1 MTMHIFN
8 VDDAVE
14 HGMEKAVV
22 LQNMRFWLYKN
33 KANGTNLHDGYY
45 WTYNSAEAFF
55 KLFPYFKSAKVIQRL
70 LKSMVEDGLLLASNY
85 NKKGYD
91 RTKWYSMPEYCAESL
106 DTSHCSKMTNGV
118 DKNDQCNGQ
127 NCPMDCSEM
136 TNAMVKNDQP
146 IPYVNTDIKPDDK
159 PSINNPSDWIDES
172 FESFYES
179 YPNKKGRGQAQKTWN
194 NVFLGKGDHKKP
206 SNPVELFETIMSAVQ
221 TQTPEILLSAPQ
233 FRKHPSTW
241 LNAQAWLDEVTL
253 QPTQSPQATESY
265 EPAFNG
271 WNDRN
276 PDYKPTSQQ
285 PDVYHPSQAEF
296 QSPEPVTYVP
306 DIGDPNWRWTEP
318 LPGMSIIET
327 DRYIKENK
335 CKGENPNKAY
345 QRLLAEMQGETV

>member
-22 LQNMRFWLYKN
+22 LQNMRFWLDKN

-70 LKSMVEDGLLLASNY
+70 LKSMVSEGLLLAGNY

-106 DTSHCSKMTNGV
+106 DNSHCSKMSNAI

-127 NCPMDCSEM
+127 ECPMDCSKM
-136 TNAMVKNDQP
+136 SNAIDKNDQP
-146 IPYVNTDIKPDDK
+146 IPYVNTDSNPDVNTDICTKKKPAKKAIKKLTDY
-159 PSINNPSDWIDES
+159 PSDFKPTDKQVDKMNEYGINIDLTLETFKSTHQSNGKQFKDWNAALTTWI
-172 FESFYES
+172 
-179 YPNKKGRGQAQKTWN
+179 NKKIEWDKLVPVPAQEEYK
-194 NVFLGKGDHKKP
+194 
-206 SNPVELFETIMSAVQ
+206 
-221 TQTPEILLSAPQ
+221 
-233 FRKHPSTW
+233 
-241 LNAQAWLDEVTL
+241 
-253 QPTQSPQATESY
+253 
-265 EPAFNG
+265 PAFNG

-276 PDYKPTSQQ
+276 PDYNPSSQQ

-296 QSPEPVTYVP
+296 QQVEPVTYVP
-306 DIGDPNWRWTEP
+306 AMNDPNWRWTEP

-335 CKGENPNKAY
+335 FRGENPNRTY
-345 QRLLAEMQGETV
+345 QRLLSGMQGAQA

>member
-1 MTMHIFN
+1 MTMHVFN

-14 HGMEKAVV
+14 HGMEKAVI
-22 LQNMRFWLYKN
+22 LQNMRFWLDKN
-33 KANGTNLHDGYY
+33 KANGTNLYDGYY
-45 WTYNSAEAFF
+45 WTYNSAEAFY

-70 LKSMVEDGLLLASNY
+70 LKSMVAEGLLLDGNY

-91 RTKWYSMPEYCAESL
+91 RTKWYSMPEYCTESL
-106 DTSHCSKMTNGV
+106 DTSHCSKMTNGL

-146 IPYVNTDIKPDDK
+146 IPDINTDGKPDINTDIGTK
-159 PSINNPSDWIDES
+159 
-172 FESFYES
+172 
-179 YPNKKGRGQAQKTWN
+179 
-194 NVFLGKGDHKKP
+194 KKP
-206 SNPVELFETIMSAVQ
+206 SKKPIKNLTDYPNDFKPTENQVAKMNEYGINIPLFLDTFESGTKAKGLQYKCWTSAFTTWINNEIKFNKLVPV
-221 TQTPEILLSAPQ
+221 P
-233 FRKHPSTW
+233 
-241 LNAQAWLDEVTL
+241 
-253 QPTQSPQATESY
+253 ATESY
-265 EPAFNG
+265 KPAFNG

-327 DRYIKENK
+327 DRYIKGNK
-335 CKGENPNKAY
+335 RKGENPNKAY
-345 QRLLAEMQGETV
+345 QRLLAEMQGDAV

>member
-1 MTMHIFN
+1 MTVHIFN
-8 VDDAVE
+8 VDDAVK
-14 HGMEKAVV
+14 HGIEKAVI
-22 LQNMRFWLYKN
+22 LQNMRFWLDKN
-33 KANGTNLHDGYY
+33 KANGTNLYDGFY
-45 WTYNSAEAFF
+45 WTYNSVEAFSE
-55 KLFPYFKSAKVIQRL
+55 LFPYFSKGIIQRL
-70 LKSMVEDGLLLASNY
+70 LKSMEKEGLLLAGNY

-91 RTKWYSMPEYCAESL
+91 RTKWYSMPEYRAVNI
-106 DTSHCSKMTNGV
+106 DTSHSPELTNGV
-118 DKNDQCNGQ
+118 INNDEPIHQIQQVHSPKLTNGFTRI
-127 NCPMDCSEM
+127 DG
-136 TNAMVKNDQP
+136 P
-146 IPYVNTDIKPDDK
+146 IPDINTDIKPDDK
-159 PSINNPSDWIDES
+159 PSINNFGDWNEES
-172 FESFYES
+172 FEEFYES
-179 YPNKKGRGQAQKTWN
+179 YPNKKGKGQAQKTWN
-194 NVFLGKGDHKKP
+194 NVFTGKGDHKKP
-206 SNPVELFETIMSAVQ
+206 SNPTELFEKIMSAVK
-221 TQTPEILLSAPQ
+221 TQTPEILLSEPQ

-265 EPAFNG
+265 QPAFNG

-335 CKGENPNKAY
+335 RKGENPNKAY
-345 QRLLAEMQGETV
+345 QRLLTEIQGEIA